1 MRFHRRVRPL
11 TGFSLVAFTIAAV
24 LSLSAAAVA
33 SAGSTGLS
41 LASSAPVGKGNGGL
55 SLSSGSPVPVLAYYY
70 IWFDPGSWSRAKVDY
85 PQLGRY
91 SSDDVNVMRQH
102 VRWAKAA
109 GIRGFIVSWKS
120 TPTLDARLDALVSI
134 AEAEDFKLVI
144 IYEGLDFNRNPLPAS
159 QIDADIGS
167 FVSRYANRAPFDL
180 FEKPV
185 VVWSGIWQY
194 SREDVQKI
202 SQHWRN
208 QVLLL
213 ATEKNVQ
220 GYQRV
225 ADLVDGNA
233 YYWSSVNPETNGG
246 YQDKLD
252 AMSKVIHDNHG
263 LWIAPA
269 APGFDARLVGGTT
282 VVDRKDGATF
292 RKQMDNALN
301 SSPDAVGIISWNEF
315 SENTYIEPSR
325 KYGDL
330 YLQVLA
336 DMTGAPAPQIGDFDS
351 SEPSDT
357 LPSLGLDR
365 VAAIGGVLLLALTSL
380 LLIIRRQMAG

>member
-1 MRFHRRVRPL
+1 MPSSRLALHVALFA
-11 TGFSLVAFTIAAV
+11 FAAFTVAV
-24 LSLSAAAVA
+24 LLSFSSVPTAN
-33 SAGSTGLS
+33 AGG
-41 LASSAPVGKGNGGL
+41 PEN
-55 SLSSGSPVPVLAYYY
+55 SGSLQPESATPVPLLAYYY
-70 IWFDPGSWSRAKVDY
+70 IWFDPGSWDRAKVDY

-91 SSDDVNVMRQH
+91 SSDDINVMRQH
-102 VRWAKAA
+102 VQWAKAA

-120 TPTLDARLDALVSI
+120 TPKLDARLDALVSI
-134 AEAEDFKLVI
+134 AQAEDFKLLIV
-144 IYEGLDFNRNPLPAS
+144 YEGLDFNRNPLPVS

-167 FVSRYANRAPFDL
+167 FVNRYGNRAPFDL
-180 FEKPV
+180 YDKPV
-185 VVWSGIWQY
+185 VIWSGIWQY
-194 SREDVQKI
+194 SREDVQKV

-213 ATEKNVQ
+213 ATEKNVK

-233 YYWSSVNPETNGG
+233 YYWSSVNPDTNGG

-252 AMSKVIHDNHG
+252 SMSKVVHDNHG

-292 RKQMDNALN
+292 RQQMDNALK

-315 SENTYIEPSR
+315 SENTYIEPSQN
-325 KYGDL
+325 YGDL
-330 YLQVLA
+330 YLKVLA
-336 DMTGAPAPQIGDFDS
+336 DMTGAPAPQIPNFDS

-357 LPSLGLDR
+357 LPYLGLDR
-365 VAAIGGVLLLALTSL
+365 VAAMGGVLFITLASL
-380 LLIIRRQMAG
+380 FVIVRRQSAR